1 MFFILPFI
9 NYDFYLIISY
19 KLFISVIVYDGGGLD
34 IAYLGAA
41 EVSPSGDVN
50 VSRMNASRITG
61 PGGFIDITQSTR
73 KICFMCT
80 FTAKGLEVAF
90 DEKAGSISIAKEGT
104 KRKFV
109 NKIYET
115 TFSGDES
122 VRRGQKVYYVTER
135 CVFRRTAAHD
145 VLELIEIAP
154 GIDLE
159 KDILQQMD
167 FKPII
172 SKDLKLMDER
182 FFKQDK
188 MEISLFGSLA
198 ERCVYH
204 EDDHLLFIDLFGIS
218 LRNEAEV
225 DWFMVRKQ

>member
-1 MFFILPFI
+1 MT
-9 NYDFYLIISY
+9 
-19 KLFISVIVYDGGGLD
+19 VYDGGGLD

-109 NKIYET
+109 NNIYET

-122 VRRGQKVYYVTER
+122 
-135 CVFRRTAAHD
+135 
-145 VLELIEIAP
+145 
-154 GIDLE
+154 
-159 KDILQQMD
+159 
-167 FKPII
+167 
-172 SKDLKLMDER
+172 
-182 FFKQDK
+182 
-188 MEISLFGSLA
+188 
-198 ERCVYH
+198 
-204 EDDHLLFIDLFGIS
+204 
-218 LRNEAEV
+218 
-225 DWFMVRKQ
+225 

>member
-1 MFFILPFI
+1 M
-9 NYDFYLIISY
+9 
-19 KLFISVIVYDGGGLD
+19 KVYDGGGLD
-34 IAYLGAA
+34 IAFLGAA
-41 EVSPSGDVN
+41 EVSPTGDVN
-50 VSRMNASRITG
+50 VSRMNSSRITG

-80 FTAKGLEVAF
+80 FTAKGLKVAF
-90 DEKAGSISIAKEGT
+90 DEKVGSISIAKEGA

-109 NKIYET
+109 NKIYEA

-135 CVFRRTAAHD
+135 CVLRRTAAYD

-167 FKPII
+167 FKPIV
-172 SKDLKLMDER
+172 SKDLKLMDKR
-182 FFKQDK
+182 YFMKDK
-188 MEISLFGSLA
+188 MEISLFGSLG
-198 ERCVYH
+198 ERCVYR

-218 LRNEAEV
+218 LRNEAEIV
-225 DWFMVRKQ
+225 WFMVSNNSIMDTSFL